1 MEQRRFPAAA
11 APPVPDPAQRNVETV
26 ARLEQAAQTARTLK
40 DRVIGALTSFVGSLP
55 FLYVHLFWFALW
67 VAWNGRAGPR
77 RPFDPFPFPLLTM
90 VLAMET
96 ILLSTLVLISQN
108 RQQRL
113 ADRRAHLDLQIN
125 LLAEQ
130 EITKVLEMLEEVQKR
145 LGLADHD
152 PEVAALKQAV
162 KPEELME
169 QIEQQV
175 DYLEE
180 TPKEG

>member
-1 MEQRRFPAAA
+1 MEQRRSPAAP
-11 APPVPDPAQRNVETV
+11 APPVPDPARRNVETV
-26 ARLEQAAQTARTLK
+26 ARLEQAAQTPRSLA
-40 DRVIGALTSFVGSLP
+40 DRLIGSLTGFVGSLP
-55 FLYVHLFWFALW
+55 FFYLHLLWFALW
-67 VAWNGRAGPR
+67 VAWNMSAGRRP
-77 RPFDPFPFPLLTM
+77 PFDPFPFPLLTM
-90 VLAMET
+90 ILALET

-130 EITKVLEMLEEVQKR
+130 EITKVLEMLEQIQKR

-162 KPEELME
+162 RPEELME
-169 QIEQQV
+169 QLEQQV
-175 DYLEE
+175 EYLEE
-180 TPKEG
+180 TPKE